1 MPLILDDKIIN
12 DISMVL
18 IRCLGCDGD
27 LYCSAC
33 YKEFHVGED
42 PNEHRVEKFKR

>member
-1 MPLILDDKIIN
+1 MSIC
-12 DISMVL
+12 VL

-33 YKEFHVGED
+33 YKEFHIGED

>member
-1 MPLILDDKIIN
+1 MIKTIN
-12 DISMVL
+12 VMSICVL

-33 YKEFHVGED
+33 YKEFHIGED